1 MFARSDC
8 GKGRGI
14 VMAKFLVSADVTYNY
29 SLDVE
34 AESEA
39 EAQELAENV
48 SLDKWD
54 FHGKSYLDV
63 YDVEKIEEEK

>member
-1 MFARSDC
+1 
-8 GKGRGI
+8 
-14 VMAKFLVSADVTYNY
+14 MAKFHISADVTFNY

-39 EAQELAENV
+39 EAQALAENV
-48 SLDKWD
+48 SVDRWD
-54 FHGKSYLDV
+54 FHGKSYLDI